1 MQRAPLRGIVVR
13 HWRPMDSQ
21 TITAVLAI
29 GAIVFIGFFGNMI
42 FQRFRIPDVL
52 ILVALGMILGPDVLG
67 NSLGLITNDTL
78 RGINQYQD
86 FLLSLALIIV
96 LFDGGLSLDV
106 RSVLES
112 MKLSSFITILTL
124 LAEITL
130 VALALFAF
138 LHMNLLL
145 AFVVGAIVGGT
156 GEAVVIPIANR
167 MRIKPQT
174 KSMLIME
181 SVITDVLVIVIA
193 LTLMQVIVIGDFNAF
208 IVAKDL
214 AVKFLVGAAIGFA
227 AGIAWLFVLQK
238 LQNQPLS
245 YMITVGALFLVAGFV
260 EKISSS
266 AAVAALAFGLAIGN
280 RRFIKRWL
288 TSISLK
294 LASDAHIHQFH
305 LEITFF
311 VRTFFYVYIGL
322 MFRFS
327 TFTLTHLIIGIGI
340 IGIIVTVRRI
350 TSLVAYR
357 IGDLDKSDSNALF
370 SLMPRG
376 IAAAVLATMPAA
388 LLVATSV
395 WEARFDP
402 MILNVVLIV
411 ILGTTMLTTVL
422 SFTTEKGIDKENRR
436 HLQKRLA
443 ERS

>member
-1 MQRAPLRGIVVR
+1 
-13 HWRPMDSQ
+13 
-21 TITAVLAI
+21 
-29 GAIVFIGFFGNMI
+29 
-42 FQRFRIPDVL
+42 
-52 ILVALGMILGPDVLG
+52 
-67 NSLGLITNDTL
+67 
-78 RGINQYQD
+78 
-86 FLLSLALIIV
+86 
-96 LFDGGLSLDV
+96 
-106 RSVLES
+106 
-112 MKLSSFITILTL
+112 
-124 LAEITL
+124 
-130 VALALFAF
+130 
-138 LHMNLLL
+138 
-145 AFVVGAIVGGT
+145 
-156 GEAVVIPIANR
+156 
-167 MRIKPQT
+167 
-174 KSMLIME
+174 
-181 SVITDVLVIVIA
+181 
-193 LTLMQVIVIGDFNAF
+193 
-208 IVAKDL
+208 
-214 AVKFLVGAAIGFA
+214 
-227 AGIAWLFVLQK
+227 
-238 LQNQPLS
+238 
-245 YMITVGALFLVAGFV
+245 MITVGALFLVAGFV

-294 LASDAHIHQFH
+294 LASDSHIHQFH

-340 IGIIVTVRRI
+340 IAIIVTVRRI

-388 LLVATSV
+388 LLVTTSV

-411 ILGTTMLTTVL
+411 ILGTTILTTVL
-422 SFTTEKGIDKENRR
+422 SFATEKGIDKENRQ
-436 HLQKRLA
+436 HIQKRLV